1 LSSSSP
7 IFEGRI
13 TGFKDSRMEVYKTN
27 QKEIP
32 QMTGKVIPEQVFKK
46 EDYYNRIFRP
56 INEAI
61 KPFDKENILD
71 HHFLNSRGAIARFDR
86 NAIEIRVIDLQESPR
101 ADVAIAVFIIEV
113 LKLLVSEEL
122 VSYDDQ
128 INWHED
134 ELLKIFN
141 EVIVDAENAPIADM
155 RYLNIFD
162 IEEPVRAGKIWK
174 ILYRKVKEDISE
186 KHRETIEIILENGS
200 LSTRILKAL
209 GDDLSQE
216 NINLVYST
224 LGECLLEN
232 KLFIS

>member
-1 LSSSSP
+1 
-7 IFEGRI
+7 
-13 TGFKDSRMEVYKTN
+13 
-27 QKEIP
+27 
-32 QMTGKVIPEQVFKK
+32 MTGKVIPEQVFKK

-128 INWHED
+128 VNWHED
-134 ELLKIFN
+134 ELFKIFN

-216 NINLVYST
+216 NINRVYST